1 MNTGARFIQV
11 LSSLFGVIAVGMPIF
26 LGFYIL
32 NQDSE
37 ISSQYIVN
45 TGMRTR
51 DREHP
56 YLLPVPSPENDA
68 YARMYGCMMDAE
80 IARGPLQCKTQE
92 SIEDFEACIRTMPSA
107 MQCDQYINGNDYD
120 FLKCIQRNYN
130 VTTRQTNVFL
140 ECQSLSQ
147 PATFISTQNAGST
160 VFLGSYNYAVLLVN
174 ALTIIASFV
183 VFTAGGWFYEGS
195 VSRYPEKENHIY
207 GVWSPFSAWRV
218 YVAWVWNLVAFLFA
232 VVIAFNNMDINA
244 ANREDVTKR
253 FPVTLWTCML
263 SIGSF
268 AVALAFY
275 TYYAFEWVF
284 AGTFGFLYAGSGDSS
299 KIVDNED
306 NTIPPAVI
314 PSGIP
319 SAVAGMFHPSGRR
332 RYAPQTFNTALTR
345 RFTPLSPWRRGV
357 GGGYLGVQ
365 LYGDVASDAE
375 IKAEHVMPLYLQ
387 AFAWTWVLTDGL
399 FFVGMLTSQSSINNE
414 SVVRVFYSITAGR
427 LFQLAGAYMAY
438 KVYISDIGDDT
449 LKLGMKIASGLV
461 HFASLFCI
469 GIASAEFMSTYEFA
483 RVASLPTSGF
493 PSYSTIQWVFIVIVV
508 ILPETLRIINFF
520 SAILPATG
528 TKYSDEFLLMMA
540 EGLFTWEW
548 MARLILAI
556 ITIIP
561 LSNAI
566 KDQQNTLINFMITT
580 A

>member
-1 MNTGARFIQV
+1 
-11 LSSLFGVIAVGMPIF
+11 
-26 LGFYIL
+26 
-32 NQDSE
+32 
-37 ISSQYIVN
+37 
-45 TGMRTR
+45 MRTR

-56 YLLPVPSPENDA
+56 YLLPVPSRENDA

-80 IARGPLQCKTQE
+80 IGRGPQQCKTQE
-92 SIEDFEACIRTMPSA
+92 SIKDFQTCIRTMPAA
-107 MQCDQYINGNDYD
+107 MQCDQHINGNDYD
-120 FLKCIQRNYN
+120 FFKCIQRNYN

-183 VFTAGGWFYEGS
+183 VFTAGGWFYDGS
-195 VSRYPEKENHIY
+195 VSRYDQKEGHIY
-207 GVWSPFSAWRV
+207 GVWSPFSSWRV
-218 YVAWVWNLVAFLFA
+218 YVAWVWNFVAFLFA
-232 VVIAFNNMDINA
+232 VVIAFNNMDTNA
-244 ANREDVTKR
+244 ANREDITKR

-263 SIGSF
+263 SIGSI

-284 AGTFGFLYAGSGDSS
+284 AGTFGFIYAWSGDSS
-299 KIVDNED
+299 KSVED
-306 NTIPPAVI
+306 NDDTSII
-314 PSGIP
+314 PSGVVP
-319 SAVAGMFHPSGRR
+319 RGVPTPTGVAGMFHPSGRR
-332 RYAPQTFNTALTR
+332 RYAPQMFNTALTR
-345 RFTPLSPWRRGV
+345 RFAPLTPWRRGV
-357 GGGYLGVQ
+357 EGGYLGLQ
-365 LYGDVASDAE
+365 LFDNDVLKDSD

-387 AFAWTWVLTDGL
+387 AFAWTWFLTDGL

-414 SVVRVFYSITAGR
+414 SVVRVFFSITTGR

-438 KVYISDIGDDT
+438 KVYICDVGDDT
-449 LKLGMKIASGLV
+449 VKRGMKLASALI
-461 HFASLFCI
+461 HIASLFCI
-469 GIASAEFMSTYEFA
+469 GIASAEFMSTSEFA

-493 PSYSTIQWVFIVIVV
+493 PSYYAIQWVFIIIVV
-508 ILPETLRIINFF
+508 ILPETWRIINFL

-528 TKYSDEFLLMMA
+528 MKYSCESLLMMA
-540 EGLFTWEW
+540 EGLYSWEW
-548 MARLILAI
+548 VARLIIAI

-566 KDQQNTLINFMITT
+566 KDQQNTLVDFMTMT